1 MGSLLPHDGRVPPDY
16 RAAPRRRW
24 TLEAS
29 NQSPRGSMKILIVD
43 DSKAMRMIVRRTLRQ
58 AGFGDHAVSEA
69 NNGKEALDAVRQS
82 VPDLILSDWNM
93 PEMSGIELLDSLRA
107 QGVSVKFGFVTTE
120 RTPEMRARAAESGAA
135 FLIVKPFTPE
145 DFKEALTPL
154 VG

>member
-1 MGSLLPHDGRVPPDY
+1 
-16 RAAPRRRW
+16 
-24 TLEAS
+24 
-29 NQSPRGSMKILIVD
+29 MKILIVD

-58 AGFGDHAVSEA
+58 AGFGDHAVTEA

-82 VPDLILSDWNM
+82 APDLILSDWNM

-107 QGVSVKFGFVTTE
+107 EGVAVKFGFVTTE
-120 RTPEMRARAAESGAA
+120 RTPEMRARASEAGAA
-135 FLIVKPFTPE
+135 FLIVKPFTPD